1 MTSWWDTLNEVL
13 VEAVE
18 GVLMGEGKWLAML
31 NLRFDSCT

>member
-18 GVLMGEGKWLAML
+18 GVLMGDCKWGVGGRL
-31 NLRFDSCT
+31 